1 MGQMVNRMEDRHD
14 TAAIPTKDEPPL
26 SLPDL
31 IASYGDRLLR
41 SAYLMCGHSS
51 NAQDIVQ
58 ETFCRALAALPD
70 FRGEASVYT
79 WLFTIMRN
87 VYLKQR
93 RRERHF
99 FHFLARQPRVPHAEG
114 DPAEQCE
121 RQRAHTQLLATL
133 QGLPVKQREIAILR
147 FVNGLKIAEIAR
159 ILSLPEGTV
168 KSRLFNASNRLQTLI
183 GARCGRSPSVCEEA
197 HEL

>member
-1 MGQMVNRMEDRHD
+1 MENRFE
-14 TAAIPTKDEPPL
+14 TAAILPKEGPPI

-51 NAQDIVQ
+51 DAQDIVQ

-70 FRGEASVYT
+70 FRGEAGVYT

-93 RRERHF
+93 RRERRF
-99 FHFLARQPRVPHAEG
+99 FHFLARQPRVPHTEG
-114 DPAEQCE
+114 DPVEHFEWRNAQTKLPEV
-121 RQRAHTQLLATL
+121 L
-133 QGLPVKQREIAILR
+133 QKLPVKQREIIILR
-147 FVNGLKIAEIAR
+147 FVNDLKIADIAR

-168 KSRLFNASNRLQTLI
+168 KSRLFNAGNRLQALMGT
-183 GARCGRSPSVCEEA
+183 RSGRSLSVCEEG
-197 HEL
+197 HEM